1 MIQAASPFKFLDSY
15 QEDDIE
21 VFFGREKETEE
32 MYDALSGVKHLLVYG
47 PSGVGKTSLVE
58 CGLRNQFSDADWYAL
73 TIRRGSNIVQSVYNE
88 INKVLDHRFEIDP
101 KTHLPIDQDFS
112 FGKAVEHLFSERYQP
127 IYLIFDQFEELLIA
141 NDDREKEEFFEQLN
155 QLIRHKIPCRVLLII
170 REEFIGHLS
179 EFEYICPTIFHHRF
193 RLEKMR
199 VLDVR
204 TVVQKML
211 QAPKYRDNFTV
222 KDSELLAK
230 KILEKLPDNQQE
242 IELAHVQ
249 VFLSELFER
258 ASMQKTNG
266 GLPLLY
272 PDIVK
277 DDDNLAGVLE
287 SFLKKQIAELDPIYG
302 TGFCLE
308 TLAKMISEKHTKL
321 QMSVPQLQRELEA
334 EGVRINKPLA
344 GLLEDLRK
352 RQIVRPLKSEEETQY
367 EISHDIL
374 AKVVGQNLTEEMKLR
389 EKATDVYRV
398 YKDRQGL
405 LSQDD
410 LDHLRMYQK
419 YRDYPE
425 DLKQLVD
432 SSKAELENQHQEEL
446 RKTKTRLRIV
456 LGLCL
461 LAMIAGVAAFV
472 SWRLAVN
479 KTREA
484 NENLVKAYEAE
495 IQRHR
500 REVDIAS
507 SNIASLEQF
516 MVSFEQP
523 AAVHDTNQ
531 STTER
536 IGNDVLQIEKAKKN
550 NLLQQIDSLE
560 NLIVII
566 NSEK

>member
-1 MIQAASPFKFLDSY
+1 MIQTASPFKFLDSY
-15 QEDDIE
+15 EEDDIE
-21 VFFGREKETEE
+21 VFFGREKETED

-73 TIRRGSNIVQSVYNE
+73 TIRRGNNIITSVYSE
-88 INKVLDHRFEIDP
+88 INKALDHKFGIDP
-101 KTHLPIDQDFS
+101 TTGRPREPDISFS
-112 FGKAVEHLFSERYQP
+112 KAVEHLFSERYQP

-141 NDDREKEEFFEQLN
+141 NDDAEKKEFFKQLN
-155 QLIRHKIPCRVLLII
+155 QLIRYKIPCRVLLII

-179 EFEYICPTIFHHRF
+179 EYEYICPSIFDHRF

-199 VLDVR
+199 VLDVK
-204 TVVQKML
+204 TVILKML
-211 QAPKYRDNFTV
+211 EAPRYQDYFTV
-222 KDSELLAK
+222 KDSELLAEG
-230 KILEKLPDNQQE
+230 ILSKLPDRHQE

-249 VFLSELFER
+249 VFLSELWER
-258 ASMQKTNG
+258 ASRERTNG
-266 GLPLLY
+266 GLPLLH
-272 PDIVK
+272 PGIVREN
-277 DDDNLAGVLE
+277 DNLAGVLD
-287 SFLKKQIAELDPIYG
+287 SFLKKQLKELEPVYG
-302 TGFCLE
+302 EGACLE

-321 QMSVPQLQRELEA
+321 QMSESRLAQELA
-334 EGVRINKPLA
+334 TEGVSIKKPLS
-344 GLLEDLRK
+344 GLLAELASR
-352 RQIVRPLKSEEETQY
+352 RIIRSLKSEEETQY

-374 AKVVGQNLTEEMKLR
+374 ALVVGQNLTEEMKLR
-389 EKATDVYRV
+389 ERASEVYRV

-425 DLKQLVD
+425 DLKQLVL
-432 SSKAELENQHQEEL
+432 SSKSKLESQQQEEL
-446 RKTKTRLRIV
+446 RKTKYRLRIV
-456 LGLCL
+456 LFLCL

-472 SWRLAVN
+472 SWKLAVN

-484 NENLVKAYEAE
+484 NKNLVKAYEAE

-516 MVSFEQP
+516 MVSF
-523 AAVHDTNQ
+523 DTNQ

-550 NLLQQIDSLE
+550 NLLHQIDSLE

-566 NSEK
+566 NSDKKLWQQ